1 MPESPSTIG
10 RTDAELYDREYE
22 LRKILDR
29 DKTDEQLEEVDRLK
43 AAIRKRFSLP
53 LPAHE

>member
-10 RTDAELYDREYE
+10 LSDAELYDREYE

-43 AAIRKRFSLP
+43 AAIRKRFTLSQLDK
-53 LPAHE
+53 